1 MKRLIY
7 ISLLVS
13 TVISCSKEKG
23 CTDSAASNYYAS
35 ARLDDGS
42 CEYPAT
48 STPYN
53 FTLPGSFQSYLPP
66 PEIPADN
73 PMTIEGIA
81 LGRKLFYDPI
91 LSGDNTQACASC
103 HDVSHSF
110 SDTTQFSIG
119 IDGGPGNR
127 NAMPIFNLA
136 WNISNKFFWD
146 GRATSI
152 EDQASQP
159 VINPVEM
166 HDTWPNAISKIQ
178 NDPNYPGLFK
188 EAFGIDANEITTDY
202 VTKAIAQFER
212 TLISGNSKFDQYLM
226 GQATLTTSELNG
238 LDIFMTET
246 GDCFHCHGSAT
257 NPLWTDNQFH
267 NNAIDSVFADS
278 GLAAVTLNSA
288 DLGKFKTPSL
298 RNLIYTAP
306 YMHDGRFATLDEVI
320 MHYSTGLVHSSTD
333 DPLMLHLP
341 QGGAQLTPQEMIDL
355 KAFLLTLSDP
365 DFVAN
370 PDFQAP

>member
-7 ISLLVS
+7 ITCLIS
-13 TVISCSKEKG
+13 TFFSCSKEKG
-23 CTDSAASNYYAS
+23 CTDPAASNYNAS
-35 ARLDDGS
+35 AKLDNGS
-42 CEYPAT
+42 CKYPPS
-48 STPYN
+48 STP
-53 FTLPGSFQSYLPP
+53 TDLKIPGSFQSYLPP
-66 PEIPADN
+66 PEIPNDN
-73 PMTIEGIA
+73 PMTVEGIE

-91 LSGDNTQACASC
+91 LSGDNTLACAGC
-103 HDVSHSF
+103 HNSSHSF
-110 SDTTQFSIG
+110 SDTVDFSIG
-119 IDGGPGNR
+119 IDGGPGGR

-136 WNISNKFFWD
+136 WNFSNKFFWD

-178 NDPNYPGLFK
+178 NDPNYPDLFK
-188 EAFGIDANEITTDY
+188 NVFGIDANEITTDY
-202 VTKAIAQFER
+202 VIKAIAQFER
-212 TLISGNSKFDQYLM
+212 TLISGNSKFDKYLM
-226 GQATLTTSELNG
+226 GQATLTTSELSG

-278 GLAAVTLNSA
+278 GLAAVTKNSA

-320 MHYSTGLVHSSTD
+320 MHYSTGLVHSPTD

-341 QGGAQLTPQEMIDL
+341 QGGAQFTPQEMIDL